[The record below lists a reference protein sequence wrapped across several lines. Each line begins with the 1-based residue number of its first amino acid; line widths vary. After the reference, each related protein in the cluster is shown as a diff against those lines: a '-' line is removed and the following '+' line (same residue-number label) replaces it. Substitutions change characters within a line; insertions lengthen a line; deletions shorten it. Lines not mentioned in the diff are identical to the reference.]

1 MFIKWLNWVL
11 DFFLPKRPIVKEL
24 ETMGSNGFS
33 GRAKR
38 SRELNGQQGLI
49 ALFDYRDLLVRTAI
63 WELKYRG
70 NRVIAA
76 LLAEVLFDEL
86 TAELGE
92 RKIFENF
99 ERPLLT
105 PIPLS
110 KKRHR
115 ERGFN
120 QCEMLLEELAKLDTE
135 KPTSSAGGIFEI
147 RKNILIKIK
156 DTPNQTS
163 ADSRV
168 GRLKNLRGA
177 FAVNESPLGR
187 NIIVIDDVITTGATL
202 SEARKVLR
210 RAGAKKVLGIA
221 LAH

>member
-1 MFIKWLNWVL
+1 M
-11 DFFLPKRPIVKEL
+11 DFFLPKAPAVAEL
-24 ETMGSNGFS
+24 ERMGAAGFA

-38 SRELNGQQGLI
+38 SRELNDREGLI
-49 ALFDYRDLLVRTAI
+49 ALFDYHDPLVRTAI

-70 NRVIAA
+70 NLTVAA
-76 LLAEVLFDEL
+76 LLAEILFDEL

-92 RKIFENF
+92 REIFENF
-99 ERPLLT
+99 ERPLLV

-110 KKRHR
+110 KKRRR

-120 QCEMLLEELAKLDTE
+120 QCEILLDELAKLDTS
-135 KPTSSAGGIFEI
+135 KIFEI

-156 DTPNQTS
+156 DTPNQTKT
-163 ADSRV
+163 DSRAS
-168 GRLKNLRGA
+168 RLKNLRGA
-177 FAVNESPLGR
+177 FAVNESPIGR
-187 NIIVIDDVITTGATL
+187 NIIVIDDVATTTATL